1 MEKLNKRKYDFEKK
15 KIMPHNLPAQWLAS
29 HVHEYDEKSVGVKST
44 HPKLC
49 NSFRHQ
55 WSMASHE
62 IVAPMSDEI
71 AQWYLGWDGS
81 HVA

>member
-1 MEKLNKRKYDFEKK
+1 MHSENTYGKTKQKENMISRKK

-49 NSFRHQ
+49 NRFPP
-55 WSMASHE
+55 
-62 IVAPMSDEI
+62 PMI
-71 AQWYLGWDGS
+71 DGFPMK
-81 HVA
+81 

>member
-1 MEKLNKRKYDFEKK
+1 MHSENTYGKTKQTEKYDFEKK

-29 HVHEYDEKSVGVKST
+29 HVHEYDEKTVGVKST

-55 WSMASHE
+55 
-62 IVAPMSDEI
+62 
-71 AQWYLGWDGS
+71 
-81 HVA
+81 

>member
-1 MEKLNKRKYDFEKK
+1 MHSENTYGKTTQKENMISRNKK

-49 NSFRHQ
+49 NRFRHQ
-55 WSMASHE
+55 
-62 IVAPMSDEI
+62 
-71 AQWYLGWDGS
+71 
-81 HVA
+81 

>member
-1 MEKLNKRKYDFEKK
+1 MISRKK

-49 NSFRHQ
+49 NRFRHQ
-55 WSMASHE
+55 
-62 IVAPMSDEI
+62 
-71 AQWYLGWDGS
+71 
-81 HVA
+81 